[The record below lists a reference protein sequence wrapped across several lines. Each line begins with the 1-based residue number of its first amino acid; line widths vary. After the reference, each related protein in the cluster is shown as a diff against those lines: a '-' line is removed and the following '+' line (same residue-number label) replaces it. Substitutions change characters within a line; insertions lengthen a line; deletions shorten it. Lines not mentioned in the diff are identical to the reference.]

1 MNDQSSGPGQTMSA
15 SQSKRPSRR
24 SAPPGFYENPVNS
37 IGYLTRIAFRSF
49 SRQLERRTLPRGV
62 SSGQW
67 PFLRAL
73 WNEEGMT
80 QRELSRRVAMQEP
93 TTVTALNSLEKAGL
107 VRREPSTE
115 DRRKVHVFL
124 TPKARLLRAELMV
137 CVAEVNELAAR
148 GIDEADMAVLR
159 RVLVQLAE
167 NLNRDDADRAATAA

>member
-1 MNDQSSGPGQTMSA
+1 MSA
-15 SQSKRPSRR
+15 SRARRPSPGPP
-24 SAPPGFYENPVNS
+24 PPGFYENPVNS

-49 SRQLERRTLPRGV
+49 TRQLERRTLPKGV

-67 PFLRAL
+67 PFLRVL

-80 QRELSRRVAMQEP
+80 QRELSRRVGMQEP
-93 TTVTALNSLEKAGL
+93 TTVTALNSLAKAGL

-124 TPKARLLRAELMV
+124 TPKARMMRAELMV
-137 CVAEVNELAAR
+137 CVAEVNDLATR
-148 GIDEADMAVLR
+148 GIDEADMAVVR

-167 NLNRDDADRAATAA
+167 NLNREDAEVSPESPAVSAA